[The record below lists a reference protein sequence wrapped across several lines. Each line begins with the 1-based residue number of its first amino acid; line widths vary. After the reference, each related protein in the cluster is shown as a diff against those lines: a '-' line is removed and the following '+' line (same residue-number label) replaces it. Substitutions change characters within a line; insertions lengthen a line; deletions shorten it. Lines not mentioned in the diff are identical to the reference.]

1 MKFNTIRVFLLV
13 FLSSILLQANS
24 QNAQGGPKPVDKFS
38 LGIGF
43 GLDCGGIGANLTV
56 FPQRNIGIF
65 AGGGYAFAGF
75 GYNFGL
81 KLRAISDKPGSKV
94 SPFVLAMYGYNAAIA
109 VMDQKSLNK
118 FFYGPS
124 IGIGLDTRIRPTK
137 NHYWSFALLVPFR
150 EAGVQEYMDDLKNNH
165 GVDFQ
170 NELFPIAFSISYKFV
185 LN

>member
-1 MKFNTIRVFLLV
+1 MKVNSLRYCLLIIC
-13 FLSSILLQANS
+13 SSFVLQSNS
-24 QNAQGGPKPVDKFS
+24 QNSQSEPKPVDKFS

-43 GLDCGGIGANLTV
+43 GLDCGGLGANLMV

-81 KLRAISDKPGSKV
+81 KLRAISDKPASKV
-94 SPFVLAMYGYNAAIA
+94 SPFILAMYGYNAAIA

-124 IGIGLDTRIRPTK
+124 IGIGLDSRIRHTK

-150 EAGVQEYMDDLKNNH
+150 EAGVQEYMDDLKNMH

-170 NELFPIAFSISYKFV
+170 NELFPIAFSVSYKFV
-185 LN
+185 FN